1 METIVNDVV
10 TTRKLGEFERRLEAG
25 EDEERTDVDVM
36 AMSSMSIDDGRTEA
50 NILSRSPRSYV

>member
-10 TTRKLGEFERRLEAG
+10 TRKLGEFERRLEAG
-25 EDEERTDVDVM
+25 EDEERTNVDVM

-50 NILSRSPRSYV
+50 NILSRSPRS